1 MLSNDVG
8 FRVIAKMLD
17 GCALRHKVIAANLA
31 NAETPGFRRME
42 VRFEDQLAQ
51 AIQEED
57 TNAIDEAQP
66 EVVPGAGK
74 ARADGNNVD
83 FGTELG
89 DLTKNTM
96 VFNTFAEIAAARLR
110 RYREAIGE

>member
-8 FRVIAKMLD
+8 FRVIGKMLD

-42 VRFEDQLAQ
+42 VRFEDQLAR
-51 AIQEED
+51 AIED
-57 TNAIDEAQP
+57 DDADAVSAAQP
-66 EVVPGAGK
+66 EVVMGAGK
-74 ARADGNNVD
+74 MRADGNNVD

-96 VFNTFAEIAAARLR
+96 VFTTFAELAGARLR